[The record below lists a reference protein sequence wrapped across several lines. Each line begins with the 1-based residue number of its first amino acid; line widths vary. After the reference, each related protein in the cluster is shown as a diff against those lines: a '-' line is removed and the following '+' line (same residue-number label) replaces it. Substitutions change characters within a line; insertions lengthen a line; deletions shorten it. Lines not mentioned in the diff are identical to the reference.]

1 MHNYTLQHSCKLL
14 LYLAQ
19 YNLAAVP
26 EAELIAGAGGEYLR
40 GSGAGEQW
48 QEGGTDGARQGAEQ
62 GAEALH
68 QVLMLVPGEKFA
80 LFEWIMWTVKFD
92 LKM

>member
-1 MHNYTLQHSCKLL
+1 MHNCTLQQSCKLL

-19 YNLAAVP
+19 CAAVP

-40 GSGAGEQW
+40 GSGEGQQW
-48 QEGGTDGARQGAEQ
+48 QEGRTDGARQGAEQ

-68 QVLMLVPGEKFA
+68 QVLMLVQCR
-80 LFEWIMWTVKFD
+80 TV
-92 LKM
+92 